1 MRLPPAGGPVLR
13 AFVVHW
19 NADELPAK
27 ARMVEATGA
36 DVVGTEA
43 SDGAR
48 AAKEVQRLAP
58 DVLVVWLARL
68 PSHGRAT
75 AGYVRSTAW
84 GKDIPIVFVDQDP
97 DPLPKDKKV
106 ALLEA
111 VPDGLVV
118 TPATLAA
125 WMVKVEKALESRR
138 IRQAVAPSP

>member
-1 MRLPPAGGPVLR
+1 MVLR

-19 NADELPAK
+19 SADELPSK
-27 ARMVEATGA
+27 AQAVVDAGA
-36 DVVGTEA
+36 EVAGTEA

-48 AAKEVQRLAP
+48 AAKDVQRLAP

-75 AGYVRSTAW
+75 AGYIRSTNW
-84 GKDIPIVFVDQDP
+84 GRDLPIVLVDQDP
-97 DPLPKDKKV
+97 EPLPKDKK
-106 ALLEA
+106 AKLLEA

-125 WMVKVEKALESRR
+125 WLDKVEKALEARKRS
-138 IRQAVAPSP
+138 VVPVG

>member
-1 MRLPPAGGPVLR
+1 VLR

-27 ARMVEATGA
+27 ARAVADAGA
-36 DVVGTEA
+36 EVVATEA

-68 PSHGRAT
+68 PGHGRAT
-75 AGYVRSTAW
+75 AGYVRSTKW
-84 GKDIPIVFVDQDP
+84 GRDLPIVFVDQDP
-97 DPLPKDKKV
+97 EPLPKDKK
-106 ALLEA
+106 AKLLEA

-118 TPATLAA
+118 TPATLAV
-125 WMVKVEKALESRR
+125 WLGKVEAALESRKR
-138 IRQAVAPSP
+138 NVVPAS